1 MLFGS
6 ANLTYK
12 ALEDKSSSNF
22 EVMNYAKCTQ
32 KDELEILE
40 IINQS
45 LQITES
51 EYQQYLSWYEE
62 NKDKNEPLPDDSLLE
77 PLSMEKEFLISSLP
91 GSTSPRRIWDIISEQ
106 EQWDHSWNEQS
117 AAIHDLKLFGLSCDD
132 YSNYDEFL
140 GELKTRIPRHPFV
153 EAFCEQITTDGLYFG
168 RAKQWIQETC
178 IDDPVPFR
186 KEITGYVISLF
197 AWLVEI
203 YPERYIIEQPN
214 YSQLIRRI
222 DLCRYT
228 NLPLKESIYISNE
241 TFYSGNG
248 IQYKSCPRCSFL
260 SGNQQLIFRIARTN
274 PNPQNIE
281 INQSSSEFGFSN
293 SIKGRIT
300 KRNPDGIQSLCKSCR
315 VVPPP
320 MIKPGGGIS
329 AMDLDNML
337 GHFSQESWDSLSKQ
351 WSVISND

>member
-1 MLFGS
+1 MDLVEEYFQLDKVKVLYVLCPFINTELIEKLLLEQEEVVIVTSWRKDHLLSGVSSLSLFELVSKHPKWTLRINDRLHAKVFTRSFEDMLFGS

-106 EQWDHSWNEQS
+106 GQWDHSWNEQS

-203 YPERYIIEQPN
+203 YPDRYIIEQPN
-214 YSQLIRRI
+214 YSQ
-222 DLCRYT
+222 C
-228 NLPLKESIYISNE
+228 
-241 TFYSGNG
+241 
-248 IQYKSCPRCSFL
+248 
-260 SGNQQLIFRIARTN
+260 
-274 PNPQNIE
+274 
-281 INQSSSEFGFSN
+281 
-293 SIKGRIT
+293 IKLL
-300 KRNPDGIQSLCKSCR
+300 Q
-315 VVPPP
+315 
-320 MIKPGGGIS
+320 
-329 AMDLDNML
+329 
-337 GHFSQESWDSLSKQ
+337 
-351 WSVISND
+351 